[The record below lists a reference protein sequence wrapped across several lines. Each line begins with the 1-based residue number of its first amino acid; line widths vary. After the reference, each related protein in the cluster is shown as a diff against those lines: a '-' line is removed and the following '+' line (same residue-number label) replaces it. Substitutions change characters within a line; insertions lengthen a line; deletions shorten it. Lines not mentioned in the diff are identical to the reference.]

1 MGANTLLTHGSTK
14 EIGMITGDFHVHTN
28 FSGDSD
34 TPMEEMIKRAIKIG
48 LTKICFTDHMD
59 YNYPKKYPMDF
70 TLDVKG
76 YLDTI
81 TDMAKQYKDHI
92 KIYKGIELGL
102 TPENGAWYREL
113 LGRYSFDFIIGS
125 SHVVDNL
132 DPYYPEYWED
142 TEEEEGYR
150 RYFQTILD
158 NMKAFHDFDSYGH
171 IDYIVRYGPNKNQ
184 NYTYEKYADLID
196 EILITLINKEK
207 ALEINTSGYKY
218 GLAQSHP
225 HKDIIKRYKEL
236 GGEYITI
243 GSDAHRKEH
252 LAYDFRKA
260 EDMLISLGFEY
271 YTIFDKRIPK
281 LVKIQ

>member
-1 MGANTLLTHGSTK
+1 
-14 EIGMITGDFHVHTN
+14 MITGDFHVHTD

-34 TPMEEMIKRAIKIG
+34 TPMEDMVKRAIREG

-59 YNYPKKYPMDF
+59 YNYPEQYSVNFM
-70 TLDVKG
+70 LDVKS
-76 YLDTI
+76 YLDRIEEMTES
-81 TDMAKQYKDHI
+81 YKDRI

-102 TPENGAWYREL
+102 VPENGAWYREL

-142 TEEEEGYR
+142 KEEEKGYR

-158 NMKAFHDFDSYGH
+158 NMKAFNDFDSYGH
-171 IDYIVRYGPNKNQ
+171 IDYIVRYGPNKNR

-218 GLAQSHP
+218 GLDQSHP
-225 HKDIIKRYKEL
+225 HKDIIKRYREL

-243 GSDAHRKEH
+243 GSDAHRPEH
-252 LAYDFRKA
+252 LAYDFKKM
-260 EDMLISLGFEY
+260 EEILKSLGFHY
-271 YTIFDKRIPK
+271 YTIFEQRNPRM
-281 LVKIQ
+281 VKF